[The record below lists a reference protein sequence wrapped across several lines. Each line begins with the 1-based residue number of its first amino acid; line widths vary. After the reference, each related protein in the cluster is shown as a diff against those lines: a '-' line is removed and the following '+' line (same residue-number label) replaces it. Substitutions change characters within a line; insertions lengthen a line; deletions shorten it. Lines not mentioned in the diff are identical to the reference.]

1 MRSLLLLTLL
11 GTALL
16 AQPRGPRPG
25 WWDNPRLASG
35 LNLSDAQK
43 EQIQNTTRDFRARLL
58 DARAALDKAE
68 GELQAIFDE
77 GNVEE
82 RRASEAIDHL
92 ARARGELSRVVSQM
106 SLRIRGVLTAEQW
119 QELQRRDGGRM
130 DGAAPALKR
139 PPGLMRRRPPTTGGV
154 PAPNAPQSKS
164 AL

>member
-1 MRSLLLLTLL
+1 MLVLL
-11 GTALL
+11 GSVLM

-35 LNLSDAQK
+35 LNLSDSQR
-43 EQIQNTTRDFRARLL
+43 EQIQATTRDFRSRLL

-68 GELQAIFDE
+68 GELQAIFNE

-82 RRASEAIDHL
+82 RRANEAIDRL
-92 ARARGELSRVVSQM
+92 AKARGDMSRVVSQM

-130 DGAAPALKR
+130 DGSAPALKR
-139 PPGLMRRRPPTTGGV
+139 APGSLRRRPPTSGGV
-154 PAPNAPQSKS
+154 QTPPNAAPPKPS